1 MVKHPQRIR
10 WLLPTNCLSVFDH
23 FVRLAL
29 KRLSSLFWYSKLSY
43 FHNLASAMSFTF
55 LYFLFLRFMHL
66 EAAIQHPEVFS
77 RKDVLKICS
86 KYTGEHPCRS
96 AISIKLLCSFIET
109 ALRYG
114 CSENLLHVFRTPF
127 LEKTSEG
134 LLLYFVY
141 KNFLRLHFS

>member
-1 MVKHPQRIR
+1 MFFYTSTFILNLRTQKQPFRIVFKI
-10 WLLPTNCLSVFDH
+10 LKISGLSFRKTKIISGDKKSLVFIGK
-23 FVRLAL
+23 FR
-29 KRLSSLFWYSKLSY
+29 SS
-43 FHNLASAMSFTF
+43 
-55 LYFLFLRFMHL
+55 
-66 EAAIQHPEVFS
+66 HPEVFLG
-77 RKDVLKICS
+77 KGVLKICS

-96 AISIKLLCSFIET
+96 AISIQLLCSFIET

-141 KNFLRLHFS
+141 KNFLRLHFSQDDLISFCMSTHPV